1 MIALLSG
8 ALRDAATEEALAAE
22 LRDLDPGLSK
32 SAARALAEVLA
43 PFLRTLPDALAWAV
57 AAARDPHGG
66 RALAFATGSVLHYV
80 VDDDDLVP
88 ESTAPLVGLVD
99 DAYLTHAYV
108 AAVHRA
114 FPGLTTPLGYEPPEQ
129 RAFDVAAALLPAG
142 VAESLIRTCTSSTE
156 IARALFAGGSQD
168 AGIDDARVQL
178 DLRPAEAAAQ
188 LAG

>member
-1 MIALLSG
+1 VITLLSD
-8 ALRDAATEEALAAE
+8 ALSQAATEDALAAE
-22 LRDLDPGLSK
+22 LSGLDPGLSEP
-32 SAARALAEVLA
+32 AARALADVLA

-80 VDDDDLVP
+80 IDDDDLLP

-114 FPGLTTPLGYEPPEQ
+114 FPGLTTPLGYEPPDQ

-142 VAESLIRTCTSSTE
+142 VAESLVRTCTSTTE
-156 IARALFAGGSQD
+156 IARALFAAGSQD
-168 AGIDDARVQL
+168 AGIDDPLVQL
-178 DLRPAEAAAQ
+178 DLRLADAAQ
-188 LAG
+188 LVG

>member
-1 MIALLSG
+1 MIAMLRGVLSQ
-8 ALRDAATEEALAAE
+8 AATEEAVASE
-22 LRDLDPGLSK
+22 LSGLDPELSEP
-32 SAARALAEVLA
+32 ATRALADVLA
-43 PFLRTLPDALAWAV
+43 PFLRTLPDALAWAI

-80 VDDDDLVP
+80 ADDDDLVP

-114 FPGLTTPLGYEPPEQ
+114 FPGLTTPLGYQTPDQ

-142 VAESLIRTCTSSTE
+142 VAESLVRTCTSTTE
-156 IARALFAGGSQD
+156 IARALFAGGPQD
-168 AGIDDARVQL
+168 AGIDDAPAQL
-178 DLRPAEAAAQ
+178 DLRLAEAAQ